1 MKCDRTRFV
10 FGKGEPPAS
19 QLREREGE
27 RKRSCRDFSEQLLSS
42 LNWYTG
48 RTNLQ
53 AEISEISPKKQ
64 KIVTPFA
71 NVDPG
76 LCNFL
81 FPLSFITSC
90 QCSSHCSKINKRNK
104 YFPLSLRRLSGNKR
118 PYSYFSLEDP
128 AVVFTLDLLNWY
140 NKY

>member
-27 RKRSCRDFSEQLLSS
+27 RKRSGRDFSEQLLSS

-128 AVVFTLDLLNWY
+128 AVVFPLDLLNWY